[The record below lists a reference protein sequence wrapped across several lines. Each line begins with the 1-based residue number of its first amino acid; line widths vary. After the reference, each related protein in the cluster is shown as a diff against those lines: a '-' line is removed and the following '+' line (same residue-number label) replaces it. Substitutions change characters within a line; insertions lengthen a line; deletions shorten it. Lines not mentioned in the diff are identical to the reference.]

1 MKKACIIILSA
12 IFTIFNFLIASARTP
27 ESPQSNGSLQQTT
40 AYYQCYNKEVKAVP
54 IRVKF
59 ERNWYGSSIKLA
71 EVYAYNAAAG
81 RRMWTTA
88 ISGTV
93 RECDEQGP
101 NGNHYF
107 YKALVT
113 ASSIGDMSA
122 GGTGGQVWIY
132 FNL

>member
-1 MKKACIIILSA
+1 MKKMCIIMLSA
-12 IFTIFNFLIASARTP
+12 ILTIFNFLTAFAKEPT
-27 ESPQSNGSLQQTT
+27 SPQSNGSLQQTT

-59 ERNWYGSSIKLA
+59 ESNWYGSSIKLA

-93 RECDEQGP
+93 RECDEKGP

-122 GGTGGQVWIY
+122 GGIGGQVWIY